1 MLIVVSLRKTPRII
15 RYPDLLDMA
24 GLRPSRSTVIY
35 IAYMAAIG
43 LLGGYALWVGTR
55 AYGAYSFLKSDHL
68 GFRGPVHRA
77 DAELG
82 FAAVPDAR
90 GFHVFPSGPPLPMRY
105 DGEGFRIPANQPP
118 DAPRRRPLVLALG
131 CSFTYGD
138 GVRAEDAY
146 PHLVAEDLGG
156 TELNA
161 GKCAYGLAQML
172 LLARRLIPQYKPD
185 YVLVQFSTWL
195 PGRGTSG
202 FARATFGRVP
212 VPYLLL
218 RPDGTSGVHPPLFG
232 TRVFDLP
239 FHEFDNKR
247 RGVGEFARFFLRAAA
262 PLLVHDDLAMGACA
276 IRRVL
281 GRLPDGEQQR
291 AQRNREELNRVVY
304 AEIGRVAAENR
315 ARLVIVRLSHPLEA
329 HWQRLKEL
337 SPGALV
343 VNAQAVLDEQIPSGR
358 REDYYKLF
366 GHWRGEPPRLVDN
379 HPNPAA
385 HRVIA
390 DAVVRAIRAERPGTP
405 AATR

>member
-1 MLIVVSLRKTPRII
+1 MRIVRGII
-15 RYPDLLDMA
+15 RYPD
-24 GLRPSRSTVIY
+24 GLEMPRFRPSRSTVLY
-35 IAYMAAIG
+35 VAYLAAVAVV
-43 LLGGYALWVGTR
+43 GGYALFVGQR
-55 AYGAYSFLKSDHL
+55 AYAAYSFLKSDHL
-68 GFRGPVHRA
+68 GFRGRVHRA

-105 DGEGFRIPANQPP
+105 DAEGFRIPAGQPA
-118 DAPRRRPLVLALG
+118 DAPRPRPLVLALG

-138 GVRAEDAY
+138 GCRAEDTY
-146 PHLVAEDLGG
+146 PHLVARELGG

-172 LLARRLIPQYKPD
+172 LLARRLIPQYRPD

-212 VPYLLL
+212 VPFLLL
-218 RPDGTSGVHPPLFG
+218 RPDGTTDVHAPAFG
-232 TRVFDLP
+232 TWVFDLP
-239 FHEFDNKR
+239 FADFDNKE
-247 RGVGEFARFFLRAAA
+247 RGVGEFARFFFRAGA
-262 PLLVHDDLAMGACA
+262 PLMVHDDLSMAAFA
-276 IRRVL
+276 VRRAL
-281 GRLPDGEQQR
+281 GSLPEAERLR

-304 AEIGRVAAENR
+304 AEIGRLAAAHGSR
-315 ARLVIVRLSHPLEA
+315 MVIVRLSHPLEA

-343 VNAQAVLDEQIPSGR
+343 VNAQAVLDAQVPSGSR
-358 REDYYKLF
+358 DEYYKLF
-366 GHWRGEPPRLVDN
+366 GHWRGSPPRLVDN

-390 DAVVRAIRAERPGTP
+390 DAVVRAIRSETAGTP
-405 AATR
+405 PATR

>member
-1 MLIVVSLRKTPRII
+1 VPAGQDPRTPR
-15 RYPDLLDMA
+15 
-24 GLRPSRSTVIY
+24 
-35 IAYMAAIG
+35 
-43 LLGGYALWVGTR
+43 
-55 AYGAYSFLKSDHL
+55 H
-68 GFRGPVHRA
+68 
-77 DAELG
+77 
-82 FAAVPDAR
+82 
-90 GFHVFPSGPPLPMRY
+90 
-105 DGEGFRIPANQPP
+105 
-118 DAPRRRPLVLALG
+118 RPLVLALG

-146 PHLVAEDLGG
+146 PHLVAADLGG

-172 LLARRLIPQYKPD
+172 VLARQLIPQYKPD

-212 VPYLLL
+212 VPSLGL
-218 RPDGTSGVHPPLFG
+218 RGDGTTEVYPPAFG

-247 RGVGEFARFFLRAAA
+247 RGVGEFVRFFFRAGA
-262 PLLVHDDLAMGACA
+262 PLMIHDDLAMAGYHL
-276 IRRVL
+276 RRAL
-281 GRLPDGEQQR
+281 GRLPWAEQER
-291 AQRNREELNRVVY
+291 AQKNREALNRSVY
-304 AEIGRVAAENR
+304 AEIGRLAER
-315 ARLVIVRLSHPLEA
+315 HGARMVIVRLSHPLEE

-343 VNAQAVLDEQIPSGR
+343 VNAQAVLDAHVGSGR
-358 REDYYKLF
+358 REDYYRQF
-366 GHWRGEPPRLVDN
+366 GHYRGQPPRLVDN

-390 DAVVRAIRAERPGTP
+390 DAVVRAIRAESRGTP